1 MSERTAATAEATAG
15 ADPAAEGA
23 APGAGVPAPAVAP
36 EAAGG
41 SPGGAAPAAP
51 AAEAGVA
58 AADAVA
64 PAAPDPETTPWTGRS
79 AWVFPSVTAAFGLL
93 GLSGLATIETPPHAA
108 SHGPTVFPAVVGA
121 LLLVLAA
128 CMAVVNVRVARRGP
142 SAAPPLPPVEWR
154 PTLIVLAAL
163 VAATALLQA
172 LGWLLTGA
180 LLFWAV
186 AYAFGARDHLRDAVV
201 ALVMSA
207 AVQVGFSLGLGLSL
221 PGGVLE
227 LMLP

>member
-23 APGAGVPAPAVAP
+23 APGAGVPAPAAAP

-51 AAEAGVA
+51 APGAAARPPAAAPAAAGGPPGGAPPAAPAAEAGVA
-58 AADAVA
+58 AADAGA

-79 AWVFPSVTAAFGLL
+79 AWVFPAVTAAFGLL

-108 SHGPTVFPAVVGA
+108 SPGPTVFPAVVGA

-180 LLFWAV
+180 LL
-186 AYAFGARDHLRDAVV
+186 
-201 ALVMSA
+201 
-207 AVQVGFSLGLGLSL
+207 
-221 PGGVLE
+221 
-227 LMLP
+227 